1 MKQRVYYVV
10 GGGTSGHVNPALS
23 IAEAI
28 QDRDPNSK
36 IVFFVTKD
44 GVEFEMIKKAGFP
57 YQIIEASR
65 LPNSAKKIFSFTKSS
80 CSGYRSCIRI
90 LNEDRPSVVIGTG
103 GFVCAPLLLAAMR
116 LKIPYL
122 IHEQNA
128 FPGKANR
135 FFAKKAKAVCI
146 SFNSSKE
153 HFKNTSNIHL
163 TGNPVRKIF
172 FEMQSEEARRRLEI
186 SSKKFIV
193 LIIGG
198 SLGANSINQAI
209 LNLFKSNMWQEL
221 KTEYPELTL
230 IMSTGNRNYAD
241 LKNELSIYE
250 NEDFV
255 MNSYLDTTLWLPA
268 SDLYIGR
275 SGASACFE
283 AAATATPAIFI
294 PYAIAADNHQFFNAK
309 SFVDRNA
316 ATMIEEKDFDVEIL
330 VEQIKYLI
338 ENRQVLFSMSKQ
350 AKSLAKPNAASDI
363 VDIVKEIVLSATDK

>member
-1 MKQRVYYVV
+1 MKQRVYYLV

-23 IAEAI
+23 IAESI

-44 GVEFEMIKKAGFP
+44 GVEYDMIKKAGFP
-57 YQIIEASR
+57 YQTIKASR
-65 LPNSAKKIFSFTKSS
+65 LPNSAKKIFSFAKSS
-80 CSGYRSCIRI
+80 CSGYRNCIRI
-90 LNEDRPSVVIGTG
+90 LQETPPSAVIGTG

-135 FFAKKAKAVCI
+135 FFAKKAKAVCL

-153 HFKNTSNIHL
+153 HFKNVSNIHL

-172 FEMQSEEARRRLEI
+172 FEMQSEEARKRLEI
-186 SSKKFIV
+186 SSEKFVV

-209 LNLFKSNMWQEL
+209 LDLFKSAMWQEL
-221 KTEYPELTL
+221 KTEFPELLL
-230 IMSTGNRNYAD
+230 IMSTGNRNYDD
-241 LKNELSIYE
+241 LKNALSPYE
-250 NEDFV
+250 NEDFIIK
-255 MNSYLDTTLWLPA
+255 SYLDTTLWLPA

-283 AAATATPAIFI
+283 AAATSTPAIFI
-294 PYAIAADNHQFFNAK
+294 PYAIATDNHQFFNAK

-316 ATMIEEKDFDVEIL
+316 ATLIEEKDFDAKVL

-350 AKSLAKPNAASDI
+350 AKSLSKPDAASKI
-363 VDIVKEIVLSATDK
+363 VDIVEEIVSST

>member
-1 MKQRVYYVV
+1 MKQRLYYIV

-23 IAEAI
+23 IAESI
-28 QDRDPNSK
+28 KDRDPDSK

-44 GVEFEMIKKAGFP
+44 GVEYGMIKKAGFP
-57 YQIIEASR
+57 FQVIEASR
-65 LPNSAKKIFSFTKSS
+65 LPNSVKQIFSFTKSS
-80 CSGYRSCIRI
+80 CSGYRNSMRI
-90 LNEDRPSVVIGTG
+90 LNENRPAAVIGTG

-146 SFNSSKE
+146 SFDSSKE
-153 HFKNTSNIHL
+153 HFKNFAAIHL
-163 TGNPVRKIF
+163 TGNPVRKVF
-172 FEMQSEEARRRLEI
+172 FEMNSEEARKRLEI
-186 SSKKFIV
+186 SSEKFIV
-193 LIIGG
+193 LIMGG

-209 LNLFKSNMWQEL
+209 IDLFESNMWQEL
-221 KTEYPELTL
+221 KTEFPELML
-230 IMSTGNRNYAD
+230 IMSTGSRNYND
-241 LKNELSIYE
+241 LKNSLAAYE

-283 AAATATPAIFI
+283 AAATSTPAIFI
-294 PYAIAADNHQFFNAK
+294 PYANAADNHQFFNAK
-309 SFVDRNA
+309 SFADQNA
-316 ATMIEEKDFDVEIL
+316 ARLIDEKDFSANIL

-338 ENRQVLFSMSKQ
+338 ENRQVLYGMSKQ
-350 AKSLAKPNAASDI
+350 AKSLAKPDAASDI
-363 VDIVKEIVLSATDK
+363 VDILENFVSAN